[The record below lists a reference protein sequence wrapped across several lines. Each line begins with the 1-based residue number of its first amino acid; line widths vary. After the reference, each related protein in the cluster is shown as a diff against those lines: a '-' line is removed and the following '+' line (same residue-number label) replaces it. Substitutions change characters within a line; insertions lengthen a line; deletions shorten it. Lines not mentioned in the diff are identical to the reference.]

1 MKQRSN
7 RKFEANEAADT
18 RREIPSYRRGSQPG
32 GLADHI
38 LSSQKMISPDQKN
51 GSTCVAIASTFE
63 TSDAPALRTDRMV

>member
-18 RREIPSYRRGSQPG
+18 PRVKNTKPRGSQPG